1 MLRPIRHLA
10 PTLAAALA
18 MPALL
23 LAAGPARDIKPAMA
37 DTAWNGRNSM
47 PSFRGVLT
55 AEQLRDV
62 LHYVSQDLFK
72 AAP

>member
-1 MLRPIRHLA
+1 MSCHGEQGIGGHGGGASLVNVPGHI
-10 PTLAAALA
+10 PV
-18 MPALL
+18 
-23 LAAGPARDIKPAMA
+23 MA

-47 PSFRGVLT
+47 PPFRGVLT

-62 LHYVSQDLFK
+62 LQYVSQDLFK